1 MYKDRINRKFTSL
14 LERINPTEELA
25 MNRRNIL
32 ASNYAAGITNNLIG
46 GNFFTGLLLL
56 LNADDAFIGLVT
68 MTVMFGN
75 MLQVLSPL
83 ILERYANRKRLLVTG
98 RIVIHF
104 FNIIVISLI
113 PLLTSTNS
121 LKLSLIL
128 FVVLV
133 VNLMNSFMSPG
144 YQVWHIKSV
153 PEALRSRYFSF
164 FHVTNGFI
172 IYTVILF
179 SSRVVDAFKQS
190 GNEMTGLMLFRWAS
204 LILAIVDVIFL
215 CKVKEYPNQLS
226 QKKVNLVDV
235 LLNPFKEHKYLLT
248 VLMACLWSFAANIPG
263 PYYNVYLLKDI
274 GVSYSFINTVNMLSV
289 PIMILVMP
297 LWRKKIDTT
306 SWFRTLYLCIGFFMI
321 HYLGLAFVS
330 ERTLFLYPVF
340 LVYAFMI
347 SPGLNLVFSN
357 LPYMNIPE
365 NGQTNYIGFYASMN
379 NMAAFLGVLLGRE
392 FIKHTNT
399 LSIDIL
405 GISMG
410 NKQLILILTA
420 AIMLVAVIS
429 IFFLSK
435 VAILDLPQDQ
445 SADSSGRDITLS

>member
-1 MYKDRINRKFTSL
+1 
-14 LERINPTEELA
+14 

-32 ASNYAAGITNNLIG
+32 ISNYAGGVTNNLIG

-83 ILERYANRKRLLVTG
+83 ILERYAHRKRLLVAG

-113 PLLTSTNS
+113 PMLGATNS
-121 LKLSLIL
+121 LKLTLIL

-133 VNLMNSFMSPG
+133 VNLMNSLMSPG
-144 YQVWHIKSV
+144 YQVWHIRSI
-153 PEALRSRYFSF
+153 PESLRSRYFSL
-164 FHVTNGFI
+164 FHITNGFI
-172 IYTVILF
+172 VYSVILF
-179 SSRVVDAFKQS
+179 SSRIVDVFKQS
-190 GNEMTGLMLFRWAS
+190 GNEMTGLMLLRWAS
-204 LILAIVDVIFL
+204 LILAVVDVIFL

-226 QKKVNLVDV
+226 QKRVSLVDV
-235 LLNPFKEHKYLLT
+235 LLNPFRERKYLLS
-248 VLMACLWSFAANIPG
+248 VLMACLWSFSANIPG
-263 PYYNVYLLKDI
+263 PYYSVYLLKDM
-274 GVSYSFINTVNMLSV
+274 GVSYSFINMINMLSV
-289 PIMILVMP
+289 LIMMLVMP
-297 LWRKKIDTT
+297 LWKKRIDTT
-306 SWFRTLYLCIGFFMI
+306 SWFKTLYLCIGFYLI

-330 ERTLFLYPVF
+330 EKTLFLYPVF
-340 LVYAFMI
+340 LVYAFML

-365 NGQTNYIGFYASMN
+365 KDQTNYIGFYASMN
-379 NMAAFLGVLLGRE
+379 NLAAFLGVLLGRE
-392 FIKHTNT
+392 FIKRTNK
-399 LSIDIL
+399 LSIQVI

-420 AIMLVAVIS
+420 LIMVGAVIC
-429 IFFLSK
+429 IFFLSRSTSQNQPLNRQ
-435 VAILDLPQDQ
+435 IDIELD
-445 SADSSGRDITLS
+445 ADL